1 MGQGSFVGEH
11 PGEGQ
16 LLQSAGAQ
24 GKELELQVVA
34 AAAVVVVVVV
44 VVVGVVVVLAVVPV
58 VVVPDSLEGVVDKRM
73 QVQV

>member
-44 VVVGVVVVLAVVPV
+44 VVAVVVVLAVVPV

>member
-44 VVVGVVVVLAVVPV
+44 VVAVVVVLAVVPV
-58 VVVPDSLEGVVDKRM
+58 VVVPDSLEEVVDKRM